1 LIIETLRTLKEEEI
15 NMKRLF
21 VLLSVIAVAVV
32 FSTGCASTVST
43 VTASGAAQLKAE
55 PMSLWARPLEVGFTV
70 VGMGEGKAQN
80 LQVEGS
86 LSSNKVVDSAPSFFI
101 GGISDVKISPM
112 VKLAAFNAI
121 QEAKADGIYITMAK
135 EETDGSL
142 KKAWVRGLLL
152 KIGIYGPVTLERAD
166 AARMCKCGGAKKG
179 CALKSET
186 VVPRI
191 EAALKPEDQ

>member
-1 LIIETLRTLKEEEI
+1 
-15 NMKRLF
+15 MKRF
-21 VLLSVIAVAVV
+21 FILLSVIVAAVV

-55 PMSLWARPLEVGFTV
+55 PMSLWTRPLEVGFTV

-86 LSSNKVVDSAPSFFI
+86 LSSNKVVDNTPSFFI
-101 GGISDVKISPM
+101 GGISEAKISPM

-166 AARMCKCGGAKKG
+166 AARMCKCGGTKKG
-179 CALKSET
+179 CGMKNEPVSVKIEP
-186 VVPRI
+186 VVPKYDV
-191 EAALKPEDQ
+191 KPEDQ